1 MPQADQQLD
10 RIYGERFAGSERH
23 RQQVWQVLTRHFF
36 QRWIQASDAVLDMG
50 AGYCE
55 FINQIGAGRKFA
67 MDLNPA
73 TAQKAAAGVTVY
85 SQSVSDRWPVA
96 AGSLDA
102 VFTSNFLEHLP
113 TKDDLHRSLAEAYRA
128 LRPGGRFI
136 AMGPNIRFCGDVYWD
151 FIDHYLPLSDR
162 SLAEALSTA
171 GFSMETV
178 VPRFLPYTMTGK
190 KPSLPL
196 VRLYLA
202 LPLAWRV
209 LGKQFLIIA
218 KKP

>member
-10 RIYGERFAGSERH
+10 RIYGERFAGSEAH

-36 QRWIQASDAVLDMG
+36 QRWIPASAAVLDMG

-55 FINQIGAGRKFA
+55 FINQVSAARKFA
-67 MDLNPA
+67 MDLNPV
-73 TAQKAAAGVTVY
+73 TAQKAAGGVTVY
-85 SQSVSDRWPVA
+85 GQSVSEPWPLGA
-96 AGSLDA
+96 DSLDV

-113 TKDDLHRSLAEAYRA
+113 SKDDLHRALAEAHRV

-136 AMGPNIRFCGDVYWD
+136 ALGPNIRFCGDVYWD

-162 SLAEALSTA
+162 SLAEALTTV
-171 GFSMETV
+171 GFRVETV

-190 KPSLPL
+190 KPSLTL
-196 VRLYLA
+196 VRLYLR
-202 LPLAWRV
+202 LPLAWRI
-209 LGKQFLIIA
+209 LGKQFLVVAA
-218 KKP
+218 KR

>member
-1 MPQADQQLD
+1 MPQADQQLG
-10 RIYGERFAGSERH
+10 RIYGERFAGSEPH

-36 QRWIQASDAVLDMG
+36 QRWIQPADAVLDMG

-55 FINQIGAGRKFA
+55 FINQVSAARKFA

-73 TAQKAAAGVTVY
+73 TMQKAAAGVTVY
-85 SQSVSDRWPVA
+85 PQSVSDPWPLPA
-96 AGSLDA
+96 ASLDV

-113 TKDDLHRSLAEAYRA
+113 TKDDLHRALAEAHRA
-128 LRPGGRFI
+128 LRPGGRVI

-162 SLAEALSTA
+162 SLAEALNSA
-171 GFSMETV
+171 GFGIETV

-190 KPSLPL
+190 KPSLAL

-202 LPLAWRV
+202 LPL
-209 LGKQFLIIA
+209 
-218 KKP
+218 